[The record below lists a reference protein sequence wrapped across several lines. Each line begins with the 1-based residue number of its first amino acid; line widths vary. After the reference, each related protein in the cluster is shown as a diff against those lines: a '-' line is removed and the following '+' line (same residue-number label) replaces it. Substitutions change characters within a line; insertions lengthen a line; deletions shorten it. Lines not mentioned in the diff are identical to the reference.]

1 MAEAYLIIPMAPSM
15 RACGETIG
23 RMVEAVLFTLMAVS
37 TKKTGRMARE
47 MDKAATSLK
56 DVRMKVNFM
65 RTSSMDWAS
74 KLIC

>member
-37 TKKTGRMARE
+37 TKETGRMARE

-56 DVRMKVNFM
+56 DVRMKVNSM

-74 KLIC
+74 